1 MLRVRVPFFALY
13 ILFNKMN
20 PKAVF
25 GISNNFNYM
34 ISGIIN
40 RIDILFY
47 YNIICDYRLI
57 GKSFIF
63 QVNIVGSSPTNHIK
77 EKWLSG

>member
-1 MLRVRVPFFALY
+1 MVEYNLAKVNVEGSNPFFCL
-13 ILFNKMN
+13 MD

-25 GISNNFNYM
+25 GISNSINGDNF
-34 ISGIIN
+34 
-40 RIDILFY
+40 RID
-47 YNIICDYRLI
+47 ICDYRLI

-63 QVNIVGSSPTNHIK
+63 QVNIVGSSPTNHNLFM